1 MWWSSASITYAIRK
15 IFYTHRSYGRTGWT
29 ALTFTHSAGIT
40 LNGSYVWMENV
51 PPGLTII
58 CLNFNLQR
66 SVSSTNRFGLAT
78 TWTPQRDRCS
88 SNRKS
93 VMPAVWVWMLLAVM
107 NLTLGQS
114 ISDHADNEVSKPIP
128 EYYGRAQQEPRRSS
142 CKKCYPYL
150 YPKDKYYVLPKR
162 TGERKRHNVVFLV
175 KDRRTGRP
183 VKVAFRNGLKN
194 SRNVRVLKA
203 FNNNNDPCR
212 AKTGRCVYRLFNRKT
227 FRTYKADFRTGRK
240 NGKKATVLKLIP

>member
-1 MWWSSASITYAIRK
+1 
-15 IFYTHRSYGRTGWT
+15 
-29 ALTFTHSAGIT
+29 
-40 LNGSYVWMENV
+40 
-51 PPGLTII
+51 
-58 CLNFNLQR
+58 
-66 SVSSTNRFGLAT
+66 
-78 TWTPQRDRCS
+78 
-88 SNRKS
+88 
-93 VMPAVWVWMLLAVM
+93 MPAVWVWMLLAVM
-107 NLTLGQS
+107 NVTLGQS

-128 EYYGRAQQEPRRSS
+128 EYYGRAQPESGRFS

-162 TGERKRHNVVFLV
+162 TAERIRHNVVFLV

-212 AKTGRCVYRLFNRKT
+212 AKPGRCVYRLFNRKT
-227 FRTYKADFRTGRK
+227 FRTYKADIRTGRK
-240 NGKKATVLKLIP
+240 NGIRVSVLKLIP